1 MAFSIRQVEN
11 ESPKSYCSR
20 VETVEQRGTL
30 MKIFKEKAPVEQI
43 GCFEHRHMVSLRRHP
58 GQPVIVSTTGD
69 ISMSSVNGDR
79 DGGWYNARRRQRG
92 LGRRR
97 RRCSI
102 GREIVPFEDL
112 NPGSVK
118 VRICKQGPETLTI
131 VRIQRLSVGHSRL
144 QTRVELQRQ
153 TRRTQCL

>member
-1 MAFSIRQVEN
+1 
-11 ESPKSYCSR
+11 
-20 VETVEQRGTL
+20 

-69 ISMSSVNGDR
+69 IFISSVNGNH
-79 DGGWYNARRRQRG
+79 DGGWYNAPRRQRG

-102 GREIVPFEDL
+102 GRE
-112 NPGSVK
+112 
-118 VRICKQGPETLTI
+118 
-131 VRIQRLSVGHSRL
+131 LSHL
-144 QTRVELQRQ
+144 KT
-153 TRRTQCL
+153 